1 MKLKATF
8 NQNLNVLYIAEF
20 FSSFAYFGLLSLLL
34 LFFIQNLHMSQS
46 SAYGL
51 LGNYVGVSM
60 IAALAGGV
68 IGSQYLSARLCC
80 LLGFVGYVAGY
91 FLLINYQNPHS
102 MHLGLSLVAGGF
114 GLFEPN
120 VQILFGAGFHTS
132 SDSKRNI
139 GFIIFYLFNIIGQ
152 FFGPIVLTYLNLA
165 NPHMIFQAA
174 GVCSLLGLIF
184 IAYHFSTM
192 GVLEFSQTTRIK
204 DDTFFRTCV
213 AAFLLV
219 IMVYILVQS
228 LVSGLIDS
236 LTAMV
241 FIPWVVVIF
250 MVFRKLLVFDE
261 DIEMS
266 GKFEKN
272 KNMIIG
278 ALSVGIL
285 FILSFYTIT
294 HSDVKS
300 LFILLFIPIVLFL
313 MITVRKEPRVVKN
326 HLISLFLLFG
336 GAVVAVLCLRVCF
349 GLIDLFT
356 KNFVNETL
364 WGWHIHTTLFDAS
377 EKMLIFLVFLGVIR
391 VIKYFSDRK
400 ASLSY
405 GGLMSFGLFMLA
417 TCFGCLALCITFT
430 QGAKMSAMW
439 LFLCYLFMA
448 IGELCTIPI
457 VISAIIGFSPRKW
470 RGMMMGVKFM
480 VIGVGAYYS
489 DEIGK
494 LIAPSV
500 GNPTLQTYQH
510 LFLNWMIYTA
520 LFALLLY
527 FIWRKWNAKTQRDF
541 LLNAEEK
548 N

>member
-250 MVFRKLLVFDE
+250 MVFRKLLGFDE

-336 GAVVAVLCLRVCF
+336 GAVVAVICLRVCF
-349 GLIDLFT
+349 GVIDVFT
-356 KNFVNETL
+356 KHFVDENL
-364 WGWHIHTTLFDAS
+364 LGWRIHTALFESA
-377 EKMLIFLVFLGVIR
+377 EPLFILFIFIAVIR
-391 VIKYFSDRK
+391 AIQYFSNRQIP
-400 ASLSY
+400 LSS
-405 GGLMSFGLFMLA
+405 GGLMSFGLLMFSM
-417 TCFGCLALCITFT
+417 CFGSLVVGIALAENSVVSV
-430 QGAKMSAMW
+430 GW
-439 LFLCYLFMA
+439 LLLCYVFMA

-470 RGMMMGVKFM
+470 RGVMMGIQFM
-480 VIGVGAYYS
+480 VIGIGAYYS
-489 DEIGK
+489 NEIGQF
-494 LIAPSV
+494 IAPNV
-500 GNPTLQTYQH
+500 GNPTLQTYWH
-510 LFLNWMIYTA
+510 LFFHWMSYA
-520 LFALLLY
+520 ALLAVLLY
-527 FIWRKWNAKTQRDF
+527 ISWRGWRKRSMESLSA
-541 LLNAEEK
+541 
-548 N
+548 